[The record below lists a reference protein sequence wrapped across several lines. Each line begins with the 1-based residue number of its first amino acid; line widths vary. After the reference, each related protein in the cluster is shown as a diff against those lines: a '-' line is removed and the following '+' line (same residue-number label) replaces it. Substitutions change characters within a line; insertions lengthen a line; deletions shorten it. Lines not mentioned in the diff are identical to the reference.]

1 MPYMT
6 QAQNEREQKIL
17 EALRDNP
24 ALEKCFLEMIDIS
37 HSPLGNLDN
46 GDEAEEAVVQVVQK
60 TGKLILEEWS
70 QKKSDQAAEEAQSQ
84 PQNHLHGKK
93 KSTGVPR

>member
-1 MPYMT
+1 MPQI

-24 ALEKCFLEMIDIS
+24 ELEKCFLEMIDIS
-37 HSPLGNLDN
+37 HSPLGKLDN
-46 GDEAEEAVVQVVQK
+46 GDEAEEAVVQVIQK

-70 QKKSDQAAEEAQSQ
+70 QKKSDQATEEAQNQ
-84 PQNHLHGKK
+84 TQNHLHGKK
-93 KSTGVPR
+93 KSGGIRR

>member
-1 MPYMT
+1 MPQI

-24 ALEKCFLEMIDIS
+24 DLEKCFLEMIDIS
-37 HSPLGNLDN
+37 HSPLGKLDN
-46 GDEAEEAVVQVVQK
+46 GDEAEEAVVQVIQK

-70 QKKSDQAAEEAQSQ
+70 QKKSDQATEEVQNQ
-84 PQNHLHGKK
+84 TQNHLHGKK
-93 KSTGVPR
+93 KSGGIPR